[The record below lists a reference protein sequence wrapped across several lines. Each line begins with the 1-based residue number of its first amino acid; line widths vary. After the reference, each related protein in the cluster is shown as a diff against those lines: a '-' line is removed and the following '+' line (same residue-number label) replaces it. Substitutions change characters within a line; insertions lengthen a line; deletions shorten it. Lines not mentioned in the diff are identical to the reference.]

1 MKVIRIRGKGGK
13 VQFFM
18 SYEGWQSASLA
29 GLALIVL
36 VACVTDLRRRRIP
49 NALILV
55 ALAVGLLV
63 NLAGPQAAGAG
74 GLFTLDP
81 GALGWRGALFGALAG
96 LGLFLPLYLMRAMGA
111 GDVKL
116 LAGVGS
122 FVGPAAVL
130 NLALF
135 ILAMG
140 GLLALARM
148 VLTRTSRR
156 VMGNVMLMLMPV
168 VTGTPRLFDPGTQT
182 AHRMPYALAFAAGL
196 LAYGA
201 WIFQGMAPPI
211 RF

>member
-1 MKVIRIRGKGGK
+1 
-13 VQFFM
+13 M
-18 SYEGWQSASLA
+18 SYEVWQGASL
-29 GLALIVL
+29 GLLALLVL

-49 NALILV
+49 NALVLF
-55 ALAVGLLV
+55 ALAGGLLV
-63 NLAGPQAAGAG
+63 NLAGPQAAGPG

-81 GALGWRGALFGALAG
+81 GALGWRGALLGALAG
-96 LGLFLPLYLMRAMGA
+96 LGLFLPMYMMRAMGA

-140 GLLALARM
+140 GVLALARM
-148 VLTRTSRR
+148 LQARSARR

-168 VTGTPRLFDPGTQT
+168 FSGTPRVFDPGTQT

-211 RF
+211 GF